1 MTDSTL
7 CETVSALFATHRASQ
22 RAAARSDAAT
32 RIAKLVRFKDVVLA
46 RADAVCDA
54 IAADLGR
61 PRAVAMSAEVTAT
74 VAEIDLAVANLETW
88 MQPVSVTPTLSIPG
102 MEAKMVYEARG
113 KVLVLGPWNFPIGLV
128 LQPVVAAIAAGNV
141 VIAKP
146 NEMAPHCSAVTT
158 AILREA
164 FDETDVAVI
173 EGGVDVAVALLDLP
187 FDHIFF
193 TGSPNVGRVVMAAAA
208 RHLASV
214 TLELGGKCPVIVD
227 EGTNLAIVAK
237 GVMTVRCLNNGQL
250 CLAPDHVWVKSG
262 VKDAFLAALADAA
275 RALFYKDGLFD
286 PARTGKI
293 IDDRNFA
300 RVTGYIADAVAR
312 GATVHAGGASDPAA
326 RTIEPTILTDVP
338 LDAAVM
344 QEEIFG
350 PVLPVLSFDSLDD
363 ILAYQDTRGKPLA
376 LYIYSPDAA
385 FTADVLSS
393 ISSGGATVNGVLLH
407 SSEMGLPFGGV
418 NESGI
423 GRYHG
428 IHGFRELSHERAVV
442 VCPSR

>member
-1 MTDSTL
+1 MNQSIIHAAVAAKFT
-7 CETVSALFATHRASQ
+7 AHRASQ
-22 RAAARSDAAT
+22 RAAARSTAAD
-32 RIAKLVRFKDVVLA
+32 RIAKLERFKQIVLA
-46 RADAVCDA
+46 HADAVCDA
-54 IAADLGR
+54 IVADLGR
-61 PRAVAMSAEVTAT
+61 PRAVALSAEVTAT
-74 VAEIDLAVANLETW
+74 VTEIDLAVNNLAAW
-88 MQPVSVTPTLSIPG
+88 MQPVTITPTLPIPG
-102 MEAKMVYEARG
+102 LQASMTYEARG

-146 NEMAPHCSAVTT
+146 NEMAPHCSAVTA

-164 FDETDVAVI
+164 FDEADVAVI
-173 EGGVDVAVALLDLP
+173 EGGIDAAEALLDLP

-193 TGSPNVGRVVMAAAA
+193 TGSPKVGRTVMAAAA

-227 EGTNLAIVAK
+227 EGANLAIVAK
-237 GVMTVRCLNNGQL
+237 GVMAIRCLNNGQL
-250 CLAPDHVWVKSG
+250 CLAPDHVWVRSG
-262 VKDAFLAALADAA
+262 LKEAFLAALTDAA
-275 RALFYKDGLFD
+275 QAMFYKDGAFD

-300 RVTGYIADAVAR
+300 RVTGYISDAVAR
-312 GATVHAGGASDPAA
+312 GATIHTGGATDAVS
-326 RTIEPTILTDVP
+326 RTVEPTVLTDVP

-344 QEEIFG
+344 QDEIFG
-350 PVLPVLSFDSLDD
+350 PILPVLSFDTLED

-376 LYIYSPDAA
+376 LYVFSADEA
-385 FTADVLSS
+385 FTADVLAC

-407 SSEMGLPFGGV
+407 ASEMGLPFGGV

-428 IHGFRELSHERAVV
+428 IHGFRELSHERSIV
-442 VCPSR
+442 VCPAR

>member
-1 MTDSTL
+1 MTDSTIQDM
-7 CETVSALFATHRASQ
+7 FAAHRASQ
-22 RAAARSDAAT
+22 RAAARSTTAQ
-32 RIAKLVRFKDVVLA
+32 RIAKLERFKQVVLA

-61 PRAVAMSAEVTAT
+61 PRTVALSAEVTAT
-74 VAEIDLAVANLETW
+74 VTEIDLAIANLDGW
-88 MQPVSVTPTLSIPG
+88 MQPVAVVPTLPIPG
-102 MEAKMVYEARG
+102 LQASITYEARG

-128 LQPVVAAIAAGNV
+128 LQPVVAAVAAGNV

-146 NEMAPHCSAVTT
+146 NEMAPHCSAVTA

-164 FDETDVAVI
+164 FDPGDVAVI
-173 EGGVDVAVALLDLP
+173 EGGVDVAEALLELP

-193 TGSPNVGRVVMAAAA
+193 TGSPKVGRTVMAAAA

-227 EGTNLAIVAK
+227 EGANLALVAK
-237 GVMTVRCLNNGQL
+237 SVMGVRCLNNGQL
-250 CLAPDHVWVKSG
+250 CLAPDHVWVRASI
-262 VKDAFLAALADAA
+262 KDAFLAALTDAA
-275 RALFYKDGLFD
+275 QAMFYKDGVFD
-286 PARTGKI
+286 AGRTGKI

-300 RVTGYIADAVAR
+300 RVTGYISDAVAR
-312 GATVHAGGASDPAA
+312 GATVHHGGGSDVTA
-326 RTIEPTILTDVP
+326 RTIEPTILTGVP

-344 QEEIFG
+344 QDEIFG

-376 LYIYSPDAA
+376 LYVFSTDEA
-385 FTADVLSS
+385 FTADVLAC

-407 SSEMGLPFGGV
+407 ASEMGLPFGGV

-428 IHGFRELSHERAVV
+428 IHGFRELSHERALVV
-442 VCPSR
+442 SPSR